1 MTRRTDRLVARIV
14 EQSREVKA
22 RGQPDLDAVCRPR
35 PADGRGLPHASL
47 AEADLVRTSVRPL
60 SALVGV
66 ETDGKQV
73 AANQS

>member
-22 RGQPDLDAVCRPR
+22 RGQPDLGAGRQPR
-35 PADGRGLPHASL
+35 PMNDRDLPYASL